1 MHQRFTVDQIDR
13 LRASYPDV
21 QIVVHPECSREVV
34 DAADANGSTDYIRK
48 YCDEASSGVVIGV
61 GTEINLV
68 QRLDTQYQDKSI
80 ICLDDSVCP
89 CSTMYMIHPRFLA
102 EQLEA
107 ILEGNWNRNVII
119 VDEQTAEGASIAL
132 NRMLA
137 TQ

>member
-1 MHQRFTVDQIDR
+1 MPLMLTVLLITFENTVMKHLLEPQ
-13 LRASYPDV
+13 LAWS
-21 QIVVHPECSREVV
+21 
-34 DAADANGSTDYIRK
+34 
-48 YCDEASSGVVIGV
+48 
-61 GTEINLV
+61 TEINLV
-68 QRLDTQYQDKSI
+68 QRLDAQYRDKTI

-107 ILEGNWNRNVII
+107 ILRGDLNRNVIV
-119 VDEQTAEGASIAL
+119 VDGITAQNASIAL